1 MNLNLADFPRNLR
14 FVGNSLWLCFF
25 PILSAIV
32 AAFALTALAQG
43 REVLRAITDLQESDL
58 LGLGEG
64 WWRLLTFFLGYV
76 CWGLANWYSSRL
88 LLEREFAALNLFT
101 RADTPFIKS
110 WRKWFPRLLPVGAM
124 GALALVLLSDSRY
137 LASGLVASFATI
149 IVALFVWQRR
159 SFFHVKD
166 GAERMRA
173 SLAEGDRIALWLAL
187 SSSFVLLL
195 GLAAANYWLARFLG
209 SPAILFLALANITLG
224 GSVILIYLPMAY
236 GWPAMTWIPVVAY
249 FLFPQL
255 GLNHNHR
262 ISDRPEVQSCPPD
275 IRPDVAEH
283 LSRWLHDG
291 RDDNRPMIL
300 VAAEGG
306 ASRSGWWTAHVLG
319 AADYATGGVFSK
331 RVFAVSGISGG
342 SLGVSTYVSLL
353 ARRDA
358 DASTRQRTPKFPDTA
373 ACESLLGANATVPL
387 SVQSECFVGRDVLST
402 TLGYMLF
409 PDFAQRFLPW
419 AMPSWD
425 RSYGL
430 ETAWRNDWFGLFG
443 ESTFA
448 SPLLDMYRPDK
459 VPGAAAKLRTDIP
472 VLLLNSA
479 RASAGRPVSQAPVRF
494 RSREVDDLFEFWPHG
509 LQLPLAA
516 LVHNSARF
524 PLVSPGGEVYVARKS
539 GDEYWDALVDGG
551 YFENSGAFALRQM
564 LLSLEQGDWEVIK
577 DRIRILY
584 ITNDPT
590 SSSQGDCACDDR
602 DGFGQAAIKQEEWLT
617 PILGLYQARSSRA
630 DTSRRE
636 LEALFDLR
644 PDPTKPTPVT
654 PRRSFLVP
662 LAGAEVT
669 AQQPSMNW
677 FLTPKS
683 RSVMWNSLAIEGTAR
698 KALCDLFKELGDE
711 TQAKQA
717 CDRLSDFRIDDV
729 ANRGAKR

>member
-1 MNLNLADFPRNLR
+1 MNLNLADFPGNLR
-14 FVGNSLWLCFF
+14 FIGNSLWLCFF
-25 PILSAIV
+25 PFLSGLV
-32 AAFALTALAQG
+32 AVFTLTALEQG
-43 REVLRAITDLQESDL
+43 REVLRAITDLQESNVF
-58 LGLGEG
+58 GLGEEG
-64 WWRLLTFFLGYV
+64 WWPLFTFFVGYV
-76 CWGLANWYSSRL
+76 GWGLANWYSSRL
-88 LLEREFAALNLFT
+88 LLEREFASRNLFS

-124 GALALVLLSDSRY
+124 GVLALVLLSDSRY
-137 LASGLVASFATI
+137 FAPGLVATIATV

-159 SFFHVKD
+159 SLFNVKE
-166 GAERMRA
+166 GAERTRA

-195 GLAAANYWLARFLG
+195 GLATANYWLARFLG

-224 GSVILIYLPMAY
+224 GSVILIYLPLAY
-236 GWPAMTWIPVVAY
+236 GWPAMSWIPVVAY
-249 FLFPQL
+249 FLFSQL

-262 ISDRPEVQSCPPD
+262 ISDRTEVQTCPTD
-275 IRPDVAEH
+275 IRPDVAQH
-283 LSRWLHDG
+283 LSRWLNNG
-291 RDDNRPMIL
+291 RENGPIIL

-319 AADYATGGVFSK
+319 AADYATRGVFSK

-353 ARRDA
+353 AHRDA
-358 DASTRQRTPKFPDTA
+358 DASTRQRNPAFPDTA
-373 ACESLLGANATVPL
+373 TCESLLGAHATVPL

-402 TLGYMLF
+402 TLGYMFF
-409 PDFAQRFLPW
+409 PDFAQCFLPW
-419 AMPSWD
+419 AMPGRD

-448 SPLLDMYRPDK
+448 SPLLDLYQPDK
-459 VPGAAAKLRTDIP
+459 IPGAAAKLRTDIP

-479 RASAGRPVSQAPVRF
+479 RANAGRPVSQSPVKF
-494 RSREVDDLFEFWPHG
+494 ESREVDDLFKFWPHG

-524 PLVSPGGEVYVARKS
+524 PVVSPGGEVYVARKFS
-539 GDEYWDALVDGG
+539 DEYWDALVDGG

-564 LLSLEQGDWEVIK
+564 LLSLPEGDWKAIK

-590 SSSQGDCACDDR
+590 SSSPEERACQER
-602 DGFGQAAIKQEEWLT
+602 DGFGQAPIKPEEWLT

-636 LEALFDLR
+636 LDALFQER
-644 PDPTKPTPVT
+644 PDPKKPTAVT
-654 PRRSFLVP
+654 PQLSYLVP
-662 LAGAEVT
+662 LAGAAVF

-677 FLTPKS
+677 YLTPKS
-683 RSVMWNSLAIEGTAR
+683 RSVMWNSLAIEGVAR

-711 TQAKQA
+711 AQPEQA
-717 CDRLSDFRIDDV
+717 CDRLSDFRID
-729 ANRGAKR
+729 GAGN